1 MCAKFRLYIGIIII
15 KNDTCKQC
23 RSKISRELVF
33 FLQFLADPN
42 SVTAKAEADY
52 RSLDLSCHLLLKHR
66 KIHLP
71 GLTLGAFLVL
81 VFSIDIMVIIQF

>member
-1 MCAKFRLYIGIIII
+1 MIIK

-52 RSLDLSCHLLLKHR
+52 RSLDLSCHLLLKHTN
-66 KIHLP
+66 IHLQ
-71 GLTLGAFLVL
+71 GLTLGGIFSVMI
-81 VFSIDIMVIIQF
+81 VFTIDIMVIIQF